1 MRCGCVPTTLSE
13 HFCFLQR
20 LEYQQVDDEMVMLRG
35 AETFTLENHTECE
48 CKPLQQLPE

>member
-1 MRCGCVPTTLSE
+1 MRLVLYQNDTE
-13 HFCFLQR
+13 DFYFLQR
-20 LEYQQVDDEMVMLRG
+20 LEYQQVVDEMVMLKG